1 MFMPKRPISVT
12 LEEDNLLWLRG
23 RMARYKRRSLSDA
36 LDAVITAARTSGS
49 LETPRSVVG
58 TIDLRDDAD
67 LEQADLYVRSLFEES
82 LSRPLTV
89 HEEPAA
95 YKGPPRGARARS
107 SAIRTA
113 RSRG

>member
-1 MFMPKRPISVT
+1 MPKRPVSVT

-23 RMARYKRRSLSDA
+23 RMARRKRRSLSDA
-36 LDAVITAARTSGS
+36 LDEVITAARTSGS
-49 LETPRSVVG
+49 LETSRTVVG
-58 TIDLRDDAD
+58 TIDLPDDAG
-67 LEQADLYVRSLFEES
+67 LEQADLYVRSLFETS

-95 YKGPPRGARARS
+95 YQAPPRRARARP

-113 RSRG
+113 RPRD